1 MKPSTKM
8 IIGNILCRHSG
19 LDPES
24 SDFLRKP
31 LDSCF
36 RRNDTSVWL
45 TKEHKKSPSLLPLP
59 SREGNL
65 KFSLAPWGLGVNLR
79 RKIMD
84 LIIKSP
90 SFPLFQRGMFYD
102 SPLFPFT
109 KGGCFMIPLFGKEG
123 LGEILRIIS
132 LHSFYMIIVHKF
144 GSFSLQVGKVPLP
157 SRERGEREVQGKCPI
172 VGVGASAGGLES
184 FTQLFEKLP
193 VDTGMAFVFVQH
205 LAASHESILTELLS
219 KATSMPVM
227 VKQLSGMLPI
237 CGYCKQIREEL
248 DR

>member
-1 MKPSTKM
+1 M

-65 KFSLAPWGLGVNLR
+65 KFSLAPWGIGVNLR

-102 SPLFPFT
+102 SPLWQRGVRGDFT
-109 KGGCFMIPLFGKEG
+109 DNFFTFFLYDYRGCCTNPKI
-123 LGEILRIIS
+123 
-132 LHSFYMIIVHKF
+132 
-144 GSFSLQVGKVPLP
+144 
-157 SRERGEREVQGKCPI
+157 
-172 VGVGASAGGLES
+172 
-184 FTQLFEKLP
+184 
-193 VDTGMAFVFVQH
+193 VDT
-205 LAASHESILTELLS
+205 
-219 KATSMPVM
+219 
-227 VKQLSGMLPI
+227 
-237 CGYCKQIREEL
+237 
-248 DR
+248 